1 MSPHTGLRNFGSM
14 LLLPRLP
21 PWVRR
26 CRPLCGLQGDSGL
39 RLTLLRFHPQLFTV
53 LRFAGRRT
61 VNNVIASGADFQ
73 TGLPCR
79 PDHRMRTPNVLAAGI
94 LISAAL
100 FSGACNRTQP
110 QDDKTITKEIQAK
123 LYHDATLKTRDISI
137 IAQNGVVVLSGQ
149 VNSEDERASAEHV
162 AAAVGGVKQVI
173 NQLAVVGP
181 SPATIPPQQAA
192 RPQRSKGAGAP
203 P

>member
-1 MSPHTGLRNFGSM
+1 MSPLDGGSASSVTI
-14 LLLPRLP
+14 LCAG
-21 PWVRR
+21 VRGASFA
-26 CRPLCGLQGDSGL
+26 CRQ
-39 RLTLLRFHPQLFTV
+39 
-53 LRFAGRRT
+53 
-61 VNNVIASGADFQ
+61 
-73 TGLPCR
+73 
-79 PDHRMRTPNVLAAGI
+79 DHRMRRRSVLAVGI
-94 LISAAL
+94 LISVA
-100 FSGACNRTQP
+100 FSQGACNRTRP
-110 QDDKTITKEIQAK
+110 QDDKATTREIQAK